1 MLRSAS
7 QTCRPIYWI
16 LSYLLVRNR
25 TLIGASSLAM
35 VVVIAGAA
43 IMALALHRYD
53 GADGLVRR
61 VRAEFAVEQPH
72 PEYVPLPEELDIEAA
87 RGSDPETPASSLSVP
102 ISEASI
108 DGGAASQGDI
118 RPAPVVTSPT
128 SLARAR
134 GHGQLAALA
143 EPDDE
148 VRPVA
153 AARDQPTPTP
163 KPSATATPPP
173 VFPATKQLAG
183 LSHYWQTWNN
193 CGPATLSMNLSY
205 FGIKVGQDRIG
216 AVLRPEKDDKNV
228 SPQEMA
234 DFARSQGL
242 QALVRVNGDATR
254 VKALLAADIPV
265 LVETWYEPEPNDGM
279 GHYRLIVGYDDAAKT
294 WIAYDSYDSH
304 GIKKGEAYAGIR
316 LPYDSFDK
324 LWKVFGR
331 TYLAIYDGSRA
342 AAVMDVLGADLE
354 EAAMWKRALAAD
366 LAEAQANPQDA
377 FAWFNV
383 GTDYVALGDFKAAAE
398 AYDTA
403 RRMKLPWRMLWY
415 QFGPF
420 RAYYEVGRH
429 QEVVSLA
436 DATIKT
442 AVHDEELF
450 FWKGLSQKALGD
462 PVGAKASLQQA
473 VKLRPSYQDAQSELA
488 GIE

>member
-1 MLRSAS
+1 
-7 QTCRPIYWI
+7 
-16 LSYLLVRNR
+16 
-25 TLIGASSLAM
+25 M

-43 IMALALHRYD
+43 IMALALHRYG

-61 VRAEFAVEQPH
+61 VRAEFAVERPH
-72 PEYVPLPEELDIEAA
+72 PEYVPLPEELDAEAA
-87 RGSDPETPASSLSVP
+87 RGSDPESLASRLSVP
-102 ISEASI
+102 VSEANI
-108 DGGAASQGDI
+108 DRGATSLGDI
-118 RPAPVVTSPT
+118 PPAPVAASPT
-128 SLARAR
+128 GPPRAR

-148 VRPVA
+148 VEPIVSA
-153 AARDQPTPTP
+153 GGPPPPTPRPT
-163 KPSATATPPP
+163 ATATRPPA
-173 VFPATKQLAG
+173 FPAAKQLAG
-183 LSHYWQTWNN
+183 LTHSWQTWNN
-193 CGPATLSMNLSY
+193 CGPATLSMNLSH
-205 FGIKVGQDRIG
+205 FGIKVGQDKVA

-228 SPQEMA
+228 SPEELA
-234 DFARSQGL
+234 EFARSQGL

-254 VKALLAADIPV
+254 IKALLAADIPV

-331 TYLAIYDGSRA
+331 TYLAIYDESRA
-342 AAVMDVLGADLE
+342 VAVMGVLGADLE
-354 EAAMWKRALAAD
+354 ETAMWQRALAGD
-366 LAEAQANPQDA
+366 LAEAQANPKDA
-377 FAWFNV
+377 FAWFNI
-383 GTDYVALGDFKAAAE
+383 GTDYVALGDFKAAAD

-429 QEVVSLA
+429 KEVISLA
-436 DATIKT
+436 EATIKT
-442 AVHDEELF
+442 AVNDEELF

-462 PVGAKASLQQA
+462 MVGAKASFQQA
-473 VKLRPSYQDAQSELA
+473 VKLRPSYQDAQNELA

>member
-1 MLRSAS
+1 
-7 QTCRPIYWI
+7 
-16 LSYLLVRNR
+16 VRNR
-25 TLIGASSLAM
+25 TLIGASSLAI
-35 VVVIAGAA
+35 VVVMAGAA
-43 IMALALHRYD
+43 MMALGLHRYG

-61 VRAEFAVEQPH
+61 VRAEFAVERPH
-72 PEYVPLPEELDIEAA
+72 PEYVPLPEEFSAEAA
-87 RGSDPETPASSLSVP
+87 PDSDPETPASSLPETVA
-102 ISEASI
+102 ETNT
-108 DGGAASQGDI
+108 DGERAAPGDI
-118 RPAPVVTSPT
+118 RPAPVAASPT
-128 SLARAR
+128 DSSRAR
-134 GHGQLAALA
+134 SHGQRAAFA
-143 EPDDE
+143 ETDDE
-148 VRPVA
+148 VKPTVA
-153 AARDQPTPTP
+153 TRDRLTPTP
-163 KPSATATPPP
+163 RPAVTATRPP
-173 VFPATKQLAG
+173 VFPATRQLAG
-183 LSHYWQTWNN
+183 LSHHWQTWNN

-205 FGIKVGQDRIG
+205 FGITAAQDKIAG
-216 AVLRPEKDDKNV
+216 VLRPEKDDKNV
-228 SPQEMA
+228 SPEELA
-234 DFARSQGL
+234 EFARSQGL
-242 QALVRVNGDATR
+242 EALVRVNGDATR
-254 VKALLAADIPV
+254 LKALLAADIPV

-279 GHYRLIVGYDDAAKT
+279 GHYRLIVGYDDAAQT

-331 TYLAIYDGSRA
+331 TYLAIFDESRA
-342 AAVMDVLGADLE
+342 AAVVDVLGADLE
-354 EAAMWKRALAAD
+354 ETAMWRHALAGD
-366 LAEAQANPQDA
+366 LAEAEANPRDA
-377 FAWFNV
+377 FAWFNL

-436 DATIKT
+436 EATIKT

-450 FWKGLSQKALGD
+450 FWKGRSQMALGD
-462 PVGAKASLQQA
+462 MAGARASFEQA

>member
-1 MLRSAS
+1 M
-7 QTCRPIYWI
+7 
-16 LSYLLVRNR
+16 RNR

-43 IMALALHRYD
+43 IMALALHRY
-53 GADGLVRR
+53 GGSDGLIRR
-61 VRAEFAVEQPH
+61 VRAEFAVERPH
-72 PEYVPLPEELDIEAA
+72 PEYVPLPEELDAEAA
-87 RGSDPETPASSLSVP
+87 RFSDPESLASSLSMVM
-102 ISEASI
+102 ADANI
-108 DGGAASQGDI
+108 DAGAASLGDI
-118 RPAPVVTSPT
+118 RSAPAAASPT
-128 SLARAR
+128 GPPRAR

-143 EPDDE
+143 EPDNE
-148 VRPVA
+148 VKPIVA
-153 AARDQPTPTP
+153 AGGPPPPTPRPT
-163 KPSATATPPP
+163 ATATRPPA
-173 VFPATKQLAG
+173 FPAAKQLAG
-183 LSHYWQTWNN
+183 LTHSWQTWNN
-193 CGPATLSMNLSY
+193 CGPATLSMNLSH
-205 FGIKVGQDRIG
+205 FGIKVGQDKVA

-228 SPQEMA
+228 SPEELA
-234 DFARSQGL
+234 EFARSQGL

-254 VKALLAADIPV
+254 IKALLAADIPV

-331 TYLAIYDGSRA
+331 TYLAIYDESRA
-342 AAVMDVLGADLE
+342 ADVMGVLGADLE
-354 EAAMWKRALAAD
+354 ETPMWQRALAGD
-366 LAEAQANPQDA
+366 LAEAQANPKDA
-377 FAWFNV
+377 FAWFNI
-383 GTDYVALGDFKAAAE
+383 GTDYVTLGDFKAAAD

-429 QEVVSLA
+429 KEVISLA
-436 DATIKT
+436 EATIKT
-442 AVHDEELF
+442 AVNDEELF

-462 PVGAKASLQQA
+462 MVGAKASFQQA
-473 VKLRPSYQDAQSELA
+473 VKLRPSYQDAQNELA